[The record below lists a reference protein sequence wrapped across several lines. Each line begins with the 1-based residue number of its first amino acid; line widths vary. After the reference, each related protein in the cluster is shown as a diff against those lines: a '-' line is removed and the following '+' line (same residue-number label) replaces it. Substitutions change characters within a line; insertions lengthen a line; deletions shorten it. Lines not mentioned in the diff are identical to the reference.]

1 MKRTSRQLI
10 VGSLQPFLFCVGMY
24 VVVLIFSV
32 FVCSSIYRATHG
44 SSRGSLTMNKAKA
57 NNQLAG
63 GTTAMVTAFK

>member
-24 VVVLIFSV
+24 FVVLIFSV
-32 FVCSSIYRATHG
+32 FVCSSIFRATHG
-44 SSRGSLTMNKAKA
+44 SSRGSLTMHKTPER
-57 NNQLAG
+57 QLTG